1 MDLHI
6 LHYYFNKI
14 KSSGFIW
21 LFTSVYGPTTL
32 SLIDESQTAF
42 IKSRNIQDNII
53 CAQKTLFKI
62 RKNKNK
68 GILFKAD
75 FEKTFDSV
83 NWMFL
88 IKVLKARG
96 FEDKLISWVK

>member
-42 IKSRNIQDNII
+42 IKGRNIQDNII

-62 RKNKNK
+62 RKNK
-68 GILFKAD
+68 IKA
-75 FEKTFDSV
+75 FYLKQTLKRPLTQ
-83 NWMFL
+83 L
-88 IKVLKARG
+88 IG
-96 FEDKLISWVK
+96 CF